1 MAASVSFTPLPGL
14 PEVRAGDDL
23 ATLILA
29 AAQRAGVAINDEAI
43 VVVAQKIV
51 SKAEGRSVDLRS
63 VTPSARALELAGVT
77 GKDARVIELILGE
90 SSAVLRAVPNVLIV
104 RHRLGFVMA
113 NAGIDRS
120 NVPGDGDG
128 SASGDGDAERV
139 LLLPLEP
146 DRSAEALRE
155 RLLQRAGV
163 RPGVIVSDSFGRPW
177 RNGVVNVALGAAGV
191 PSLIDRRG
199 EPDRQGRRLE
209 VTQVAFADAVCAG
222 AALAMGEGAEGLP
235 VVIVDGLRPRAPL
248 CGAGALIRPLEQ
260 DLFQ

>member
-29 AAQRAGVAINDEAI
+29 AAQRAGVAIGGESI

-63 VTPSARALELAGVT
+63 VTPSARAIELAGVT
-77 GKDARVIELILGE
+77 GKDARLVELILAE
-90 SSAVLRAVPNVLIV
+90 SSAVLRAVPNVLVV
-104 RHRLGFVMA
+104 RHRLGYVMA

-120 NVPGDGDG
+120 NVPGDSGGNGDG
-128 SASGDGDAERV
+128 EAERV
-139 LLLPLEP
+139 LLLPLAP
-146 DRSAEALRE
+146 DHSAEALRE
-155 RLLQRAGV
+155 AFLQRAGV

-191 PSLIDRRG
+191 PALIDRRG
-199 EPDRQGRRLE
+199 EPDRQGRKLE

-222 AALAMGEGAEGLP
+222 AALAMGEGAEGTP
-235 VVIVDGLRPRAPL
+235 VVVVEGLRPRAPL
-248 CGAGALIRPLEQ
+248 CDASALIRPLEQ

>member
-1 MAASVSFTPLPGL
+1 MAASIRFTALPGV

-23 ATLILA
+23 AALIVD
-29 AAQRAGVAINDEAI
+29 AAQRAGVSLRDDAI

-51 SKAEGRSVDLRS
+51 SKAEGRSVELRS
-63 VTPSARALELAGVT
+63 VTPSARALELAAIT
-77 GKDARVIELILGE
+77 GKDARLVELILGE
-90 SSAVLRAVPNVLIV
+90 SSAVLRAVPNVLVV
-104 RHRLGFVMA
+104 RHRLGYVMA

-120 NVPGDGDG
+120 NVPDER
-128 SASGDGDAERV
+128 SGDADGGAERV
-139 LLLPLEP
+139 LLLPLAP

-199 EPDRQGRRLE
+199 ELDRQGRQLE

-222 AALAMGEGAEGLP
+222 AALAMGEAAEGTP
-235 VVIVDGLRPRAPL
+235 VVVVEGLRPRAPL
-248 CGAGALIRPLEQ
+248 CDASTLIRALEQ